1 MHTNEYIP
9 YTTNKKKW
17 AMKTELNTF
26 LSTVRV
32 YSLYLFLFFFC
43 IQFMSVIVKIKS
55 FGERSLLFGPRSQQ
69 LAAAFLLRLADLQRR
84 PGGHLEHFPHAVL
97 GLGRA
102 LQIAKSTDSAGHVFA
117 FFRPHRLLWGWKR
130 NCCKVIYK
138 KKFFFKQTGIS
149 QTILS

>member
-1 MHTNEYIP
+1 
-9 YTTNKKKW
+9 
-17 AMKTELNTF
+17 MKTELNTF

-84 PGGHLEHFPHAVL
+84 PGGHLEHLPHAVL
-97 GLGRA
+97 GLSGALHVAEGR
-102 LQIAKSTDSAGHVFA
+102 DPAGHVPA
-117 FFRPHRLLWGWKR
+117 LLRLHRLLSDEETNGE
-130 NCCKVIYK
+130 KV
-138 KKFFFKQTGIS
+138 QETVE
-149 QTILS
+149 TCR